1 MSKLSIN
8 DIKQKLDPSVVAAI
22 EKYFPADS
30 VDEAIAVAYHESG
43 GNTSATN
50 SKGNSN
56 GIDHGIFQINDYYHP
71 EVKNIDPYDPE
82 ANIALAAEIWRNRGW
97 KEWSNTTI
105 DKAKLSVPTIKTD
118 KPIMSNKLSTSKRD
132 EVVKRLTEMGVSTT
146 DGNGKPLSDDKLLAN
161 YATGLGG
168 NKNIA
173 LKSAKDY
180 PSELDYIL
188 DVTNDKFKTDTLGIQ
203 SNPFDI
209 KSDVKS
215 AYERNYGF
223 TPDLGMIPSFTPKD
237 LSGIPTGET
246 TQTTSTQTTTPQ
258 AQIPDNLNISNPE
271 LVIDDTL
278 DITDAPIKDP
288 NNPGVGDYASLLRFA
303 PAIGSMV
310 NMLDKDKP
318 YDLTLNRLGASRKLT
333 PEQINESM
341 LSSELASAYNTGV
354 NNIVSTSGGNASTA
368 RANIQGLNIG
378 NAKAKADAFSKINM
392 FNIQNKLGADQFN
405 IQNENA
411 ISQGNVGIANQEEM
425 INMQNKLAAEAKK
438 EADRAA
444 FYNSMGQVGVE
455 QFYGNVVSSA
465 NNGYSTDIYGRK
477 KYNPK

>member
-1 MSKLSIN
+1 
-8 DIKQKLDPSVVAAI
+8 
-22 EKYFPADS
+22 
-30 VDEAIAVAYHESG
+30 
-43 GNTSATN
+43 
-50 SKGNSN
+50 
-56 GIDHGIFQINDYYHP
+56 
-71 EVKNIDPYDPE
+71 
-82 ANIALAAEIWRNRGW
+82 
-97 KEWSNTTI
+97 
-105 DKAKLSVPTIKTD
+105 
-118 KPIMSNKLSTSKRD
+118 
-132 EVVKRLTEMGVSTT
+132 
-146 DGNGKPLSDDKLLAN
+146 
-161 YATGLGG
+161 
-168 NKNIA
+168 
-173 LKSAKDY
+173 
-180 PSELDYIL
+180 
-188 DVTNDKFKTDTLGIQ
+188 
-203 SNPFDI
+203 
-209 KSDVKS
+209 
-215 AYERNYGF
+215 
-223 TPDLGMIPSFTPKD
+223 MIPSFTPKD

-246 TQTTSTQTTTPQ
+246 AQTTSTQTTTPQ
-258 AQIPDNLNISNPE
+258 VQTPDSLNISNPE

>member
-43 GNTSATN
+43 GNASATN

-56 GIDHGIFQINDYYHP
+56 GVDHGIFQINDYYHP

-82 ANIALAAEIWRNRGW
+82 ANIALAAEIWRNKGW
-97 KEWSNTTI
+97 KEWSSTTI

-132 EVVKRLTEMGVSTT
+132 EVIKRLNEMGISTT

-161 YATGLGG
+161 YA
-168 NKNIA
+168 
-173 LKSAKDY
+173 
-180 PSELDYIL
+180 
-188 DVTNDKFKTDTLGIQ
+188 DTLRIQ
-203 SNPFDI
+203 SNSFDI
-209 KSDVKS
+209 KSNVKS

-237 LSGIPTGET
+237 LSGIPTSET
-246 TQTTSTQTTTPQ
+246 TQTTTPQ
-258 AQIPDNLNISNPE
+258 AQIPDNLNVSNPE
-271 LVIDDTL
+271 LAIDDTL